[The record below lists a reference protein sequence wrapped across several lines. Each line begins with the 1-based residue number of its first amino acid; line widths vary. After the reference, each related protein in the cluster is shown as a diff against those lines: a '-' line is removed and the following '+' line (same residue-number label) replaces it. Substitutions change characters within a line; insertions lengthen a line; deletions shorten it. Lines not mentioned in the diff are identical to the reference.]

1 MKKIMIN
8 KTEKSAIFSV
18 ALKPVS
24 MVLGLIYTPLL
35 LDYLGDEYYGLWATI
50 LSVIFWIT
58 NFDVGIGHGL
68 RNALA
73 ECLSNKNYIKAKKL
87 VSTAYVVLTLFSSV
101 ILFFL
106 ILVTFFA
113 DWSFFFS
120 TKVEMKMPLLISFIF
135 ICINF
140 VLALSNS
147 VLYAMERA
155 ELVSLRNCFVQVINI
170 IGVTLLSRFCEPSLV
185 YISILFGGSTL
196 IVYVYNSIK
205 ICGINSC
212 FVPSVTD
219 FDKSRIS
226 SITNIGIKFFVIQV
240 MCLLMFTVDNVLI
253 THYFG
258 AEAVTPFSIVDKLFN
273 TAYSVWAALLVPFWS
288 GTTVAIAKK
297 DIQRIRN
304 SLKKVILIFTAFLI
318 GYFLLFIIF
327 NPLTKFWL
335 HKELNYQ
342 PGLVLLMC
350 IFYIFYSV
358 LAIECQFINGTGR
371 INTQLVLYII
381 LGIAN
386 IPLSICFGVHVGLG
400 PLGIRLATTILV
412 FIEIVVL
419 GFNLKNIINDLDSKN
434 FNKGD

>member
-434 FNKGD
+434 FVNAP